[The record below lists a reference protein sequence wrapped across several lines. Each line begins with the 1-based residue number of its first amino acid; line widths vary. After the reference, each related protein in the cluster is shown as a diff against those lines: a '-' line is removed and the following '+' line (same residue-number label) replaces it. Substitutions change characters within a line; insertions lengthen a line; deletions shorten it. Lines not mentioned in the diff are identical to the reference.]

1 MQDGYY
7 GSDALISL
15 NGIANNDPDIRANG
29 GPDFYTGYNDYIY
42 GFAGNDYLFGGVGDD
57 YIDGGQGNDVAIFL
71 GTFADYTITDNND
84 GTYIVSDHAKD
95 YCL

>member
-15 NGIANNDPDIRANG
+15 NGIANDDFDISANG

-42 GFAGNDYLFGGVGDD
+42 GFAGNDYLFGGVDRMTAFFVGCRL
-57 YIDGGQGNDVAIFL
+57 YN
-71 GTFADYTITDNND
+71 YR
-84 GTYIVSDHAKD
+84 
-95 YCL
+95 